1 MRSKM
6 KHYIITRFSINLKG
20 SFQKNINLFG
30 KKRLELRFLIFETFC
45 LPSVKGQTSQNF
57 DWIILI
63 DKELPSKYVK
73 RLQNLVGNEQNI
85 HLVTYTG
92 FNLGTLDFIEDA
104 LGKIKGEYVI
114 TTRLDDD
121 DALYSNFIE
130 TVQQKYKQMK
140 TKNFL
145 FLSYPKG
152 LHWKPEKSKR
162 LGGFYVTLR
171 PCIALGLSL
180 IVVKNKYPLT
190 VLSKNHTK
198 IIETLEEDRNNH
210 KSKLS
215 KYAKKCGDT
224 ISKWNMNSKLK
235 IIKTKKE
242 MYIRTVHGDND
253 AAKLS
258 STKLFKKIKK
268 DMKLNKFSLDT
279 KMIKKANQILNI

>member
-1 MRSKM
+1 M
-6 KHYIITRFSINLKG
+6 KHYIITRFSINLKEG
-20 SFQKNINLFG
+20 FQKKNIKLFD
-30 KKRLELRFLIFETFC
+30 KNRLELRFLIFETFC

-73 RLQNLVGNEQNI
+73 RLQNLVGNQQNI

-92 FNLGTLDFIEDA
+92 FNLGTLDFIENA
-104 LGKIKGEYVI
+104 LGKIKSEYVI

-121 DALYSNFIE
+121 DALCSNFIE
-130 TVQQKYKQMK
+130 TVQQEYKQMK
-140 TKNFL
+140 TKNLL

-180 IVVKNKYPLT
+180 IVVKNKYPFS
-190 VLSKNHTK
+190 VLFRNHTK
-198 IIETLEEDRNNH
+198 IIETLEEDRNNP

-268 DMKLNKFSLDT
+268 DINLKRFSLDA